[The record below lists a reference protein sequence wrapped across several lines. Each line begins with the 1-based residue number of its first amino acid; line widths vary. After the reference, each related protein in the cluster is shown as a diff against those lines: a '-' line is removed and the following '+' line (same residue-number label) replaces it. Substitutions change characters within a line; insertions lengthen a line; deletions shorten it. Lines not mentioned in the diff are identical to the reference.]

1 MSQQQ
6 LKVNVPLDKTL
17 GIKCE
22 ACECETFQ
30 EALLLRKVS
39 KFLTG
44 QAQDGVLPIPTF
56 VCTKC
61 GHVNKD
67 FYPKELVKDEQ
78 E

>member
-6 LKVNVPLDKTL
+6 LKVNVPLDKTQ
-17 GIKCE
+17 GVKCE
-22 ACECETFQ
+22 SCGCETFQ